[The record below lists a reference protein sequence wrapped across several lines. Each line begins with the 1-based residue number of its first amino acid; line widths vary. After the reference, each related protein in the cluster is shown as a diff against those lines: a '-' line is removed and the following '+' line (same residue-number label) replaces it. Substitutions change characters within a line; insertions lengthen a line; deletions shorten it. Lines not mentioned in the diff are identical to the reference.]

1 MTHLSDFSFLQ
12 RAVSLTYLYIFL
24 IIRVYQV
31 NHFQCLAPSRLRAG
45 ELKGIVTVL
54 VMIAIPFQLYYGRWL
69 PDLADCN
76 WTSTK
81 IKYDE
86 GFMMLPNTATIVN
99 KPFEAWTDAD
109 KALVPPTD
117 YSLCVGFSLQTY
129 VSEIHF
135 AHEICS
141 FWNYL
146 ANSVAKASFMG
157 SLEFKW
163 CGVSIIMFP
172 ALQYNFSR
180 SVYDPTW
187 KEIIPELA
195 YGVGFLAY
203 FAELLIVCMLGIQSH
218 FRFTKLISQTR
229 NSTNEKTIVQ
239 KLTYFMEM
247 NKILIVALLV
257 DSVSLITLSVDG
269 LTPEAFLNKHKFTA
283 DLFICNANFAS
294 FIIWFLVIMIFHP
307 RHGYG
312 GVGTTSSF
320 NTTNGQARTHVVDG
334 THSVVPIHDQ
344 PNTKANG
351 YIPYGANDATGDL
364 KDPPPPLSPTTP
376 KYQNY
381 NTNPPPKSPKS
392 PQRPTSPAHNGSS
405 SSEGANASG
414 ETRPLATDHGIEF
427 YAVTSDR
434 PPRRRP
440 SSPAAAVPRPRAD
453 DIPMQTMFEEECG
466 DRPSSRQ
473 QHRVPH
479 QRPGQGSF
487 DNGGARRDRNLQ
499 RDNSTDSG

>member
-1 MTHLSDFSFLQ
+1 
-12 RAVSLTYLYIFL
+12 
-24 IIRVYQV
+24 
-31 NHFQCLAPSRLRAG
+31 
-45 ELKGIVTVL
+45 
-54 VMIAIPFQLYYGRWL
+54 
-69 PDLADCN
+69 
-76 WTSTK
+76 
-81 IKYDE
+81 
-86 GFMMLPNTATIVN
+86 
-99 KPFEAWTDAD
+99 
-109 KALVPPTD
+109 
-117 YSLCVGFSLQTY
+117 
-129 VSEIHF
+129 
-135 AHEICS
+135 
-141 FWNYL
+141 
-146 ANSVAKASFMG
+146 MG
-157 SLEFKW
+157 SLEFKWYILW

-195 YGVGFLAY
+195 YGV
-203 FAELLIVCMLGIQSH
+203 ELLIVCMLGIQSH

-334 THSVVPIHDQ
+334 THFVVPIHDQ

-440 SSPAAAVPRPRAD
+440 SSPPAAVPRPRAD
-453 DIPMQTMFEEECG
+453 DIPMQTMFEEEYG

-473 QHRVPH
+473 QHRV
-479 QRPGQGSF
+479 PGQGSF